1 MPIVFVFEGGDRG
14 YRYLLD
20 GWKEEAERKGFML
33 FIPHFDLKSYPLA
46 DYQEVGVMNAAH
58 TVANAPE
65 KITPV
70 LVDKL
75 FEYVRQFTGSMRKGY
90 MIYGHSA
97 GGQFVQRF
105 MLFHDSPYVE
115 KAIISSPGWYT
126 FPDLA
131 QTYPYGTAG
140 IPYIS
145 SEQIKKYLSKPII
158 LQLLRRHG

>member
-1 MPIVFVFEGGDRG
+1 M
-14 YRYLLD
+14 
-20 GWKEEAERKGFML
+20 
-33 FIPHFDLKSYPLA
+33 
-46 DYQEVGVMNAAH
+46 
-58 TVANAPE
+58 
-65 KITPV
+65 

-145 SEQIKKYLSKPII
+145 SEQIKNTCQNLSYYSWLWEIRYVS
-158 LQLLRRHG
+158 LFYARLLKLNDKDETVWSVGVVSGFIFTSWLHPVVGNVIGAR